1 VAIFTSHL
9 VHLPDELVDVFL
21 TVTKVTTLD
30 EVLELSL
37 AEATGGIVKLEWPE
51 EVGCL
56 LEVGA
61 DSIDLVNQVL
71 HADDAVLSK
80 VLLND
85 LVVGQGDTLLVDL
98 AITALLDNVSLAQ
111 NTGTIC
117 LL

>member
-1 VAIFTSHL
+1 
-9 VHLPDELVDVFL
+9 
-21 TVTKVTTLD
+21 
-30 EVLELSL
+30 
-37 AEATGGIVKLEWPE
+37 
-51 EVGCL
+51 
-56 LEVGA
+56 
-61 DSIDLVNQVL
+61 VNQVL